1 VAVAVGVTVDVLELP
16 NDCVGEPVG
25 DGVDVGDGSVYAH
38 LKPDAMDVADE
49 KASIVT
55 K

>member
-1 VAVAVGVTVDVLELP
+1 VAVAVGVRVGDGVLP
-16 NDCVGEPVG
+16 NDCVGEPVC
-25 DGVDVGDGSVYAH
+25 DGVDVGDGSVYVH
-38 LKPDAMDVADE
+38 LKPDVMDVADE